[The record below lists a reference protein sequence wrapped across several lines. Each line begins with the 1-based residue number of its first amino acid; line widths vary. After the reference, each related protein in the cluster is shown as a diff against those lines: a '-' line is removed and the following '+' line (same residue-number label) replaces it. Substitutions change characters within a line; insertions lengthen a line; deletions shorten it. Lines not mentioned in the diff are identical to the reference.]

1 MYRHVRAFQHFLR
14 TFDSRFLYVFICPL
28 FTQCLYQQNKN
39 KKNILIKNLCLVH
52 IPPHGGCGNN
62 QHITNQNAQAMRDA
76 PEKRAHTHTNI
87 FIHDKIIE
95 KWMRPIYFGD
105 IVRHIERW

>member
-76 PEKRAHTHTNI
+76 PEKRAHTHKHFHTRQNNRKMDATNL
-87 FIHDKIIE
+87 F
-95 KWMRPIYFGD
+95 W
-105 IVRHIERW
+105 